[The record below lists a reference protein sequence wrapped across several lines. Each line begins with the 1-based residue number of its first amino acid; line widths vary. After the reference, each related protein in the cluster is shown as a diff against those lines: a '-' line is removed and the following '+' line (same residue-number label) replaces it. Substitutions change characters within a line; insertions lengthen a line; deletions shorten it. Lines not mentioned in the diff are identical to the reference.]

1 MYTCMY
7 IYVYIYMYIY
17 IHKCVR
23 VYTFL
28 EHYWFHPESINV
40 LSPLSKRLDS
50 YREEESGREGTQDE
64 CASVSTGWKTHKC
77 QYDEEAIEEILHIK
91 VNFQQKQVCQKRK
104 RVKNIFVQEITVEKN
119 YMQIENTYVQ
129 VKHLC
134 QSDEETLAF
143 VKVIR
148 RLCFI
153 EYRSAKQ
160 DIILQVSFHESV
172 LQISNNW
179 SVFCQSDDRLCH
191 MHY

>member
-1 MYTCMY
+1 
-7 IYVYIYMYIY
+7 
-17 IHKCVR
+17 
-23 VYTFL
+23 
-28 EHYWFHPESINV
+28 
-40 LSPLSKRLDS
+40 
-50 YREEESGREGTQDE
+50 
-64 CASVSTGWKTHKC
+64 VSAGWKTHKC
-77 QYDEEAIEEILHIK
+77 PCDEEAIEEILHIK
-91 VNFQQKQVCQKRK
+91 ANFQQKQVCQKQK
-104 RVKNIFVQEITVEKN
+104 KVKNIYVQEITVKKS

-134 QSDEETLAF
+134 QSDEETFAF

-179 SVFCQSDDRLCH
+179 SIFCQSDDRLCH
-191 MHY
+191 MHHWVVIVKISSCRSLSENEPCNDWYIFGKRRILQNKASHHHVK